1 MHFLLKHFVVF
12 LALAI
17 SVLVYPVAQAQ
28 FISIQPGY
36 ADVAA
41 GASLQYTATVVG
53 LANTSVTWS
62 LGGTATQVG
71 SISPTGFYTAPSVV
85 PSGSI
90 NIFALASDKKTR
102 TLVYVNVAAAGPTLT
117 SVSPGPIPVGNYA
130 VTVNGSGFIS
140 STIILCGGVGLNTAY
155 VNSTTL
161 KVYGYRGTT
170 GAGIFVAKNPGTVVG
185 PGFPVTF
192 GTGTQATI
200 TPSSAKLAFG
210 ATQQFTSN
218 SAGSWTTTAGT
229 ISPTGLYT
237 APPASAGSTSA
248 TVTST
253 GSSGTASA
261 ALTFYTVQLITPS
274 NVSVALGQTQQ
285 FTSPNATSWTATSGT
300 ITSSG
305 LYTAPSVLPSSGS
318 ATITASGPSQTA
330 SITVPLLGLT
340 PIITAVSNAQL
351 PQGVCAT
358 VISGTG
364 FNSQSV
370 AQLNGAPLI
379 TTLSGSSLNASG
391 FCRQAGVANL
401 TVANGAAISP
411 AFGVQVGV
419 ANPLA
424 TAAAARRFLEQA
436 AFGPTIAEATRVQT
450 LGMQAW
456 IADQFA
462 APPVSNYNALPSP
475 QGGMPAR
482 FLTMAVSNPDQL
494 RQRVAFALS
503 QLFVTSTV
511 KLIWNDN
518 MINFQNMLLNDSFT
532 NFRQLMSDVTLSP
545 AMGNYL
551 DMANNAKAD
560 PTVGSLANENY
571 ARELMQLFT
580 LGTNLLNQ
588 DGTPQLDVNGL
599 PIPSYSQFTVTE
611 FARVDTG
618 WIYTPVAGNLPIFGT
633 GTYSYTGPL
642 VPFPAQHDFGSKQ
655 LLNGYVSPAGVSPLQ
670 DLNNS
675 LDNVFNHPNV
685 GPFFGR
691 QLIQHLVKSNP
702 SPAYIARVAAAFN
715 DNGSQVRGDM
725 RATIAAVLL
734 DPEAR
739 ANDQG
744 GNDLAGDGHQQEPA
758 LFVAGM
764 VRAFNGSMNDQ
775 NYYPGDLAAMGQN
788 VFYSPSV
795 FNFYAPSYMLP
806 STSITAGEF
815 QIYTPN
821 AAVIRANEV
830 FALFNQFSGPVMTY
844 GPGTSLDLGPFV
856 PLATSPAMLV
866 DALDFT
872 LTHGVM
878 PAAMK
883 SIIVSAVAADAGNP
897 LEQVQ
902 IGCYLILTSGYYN
915 VWH

>member
-17 SVLVYPVAQAQ
+17 SVFVYPVAQAQ
-28 FISIQPGY
+28 SISIKPGY
-36 ADVAA
+36 ADVPA
-41 GASLQYTATVVG
+41 GASLQYTATVTG

-62 LGGTATQVG
+62 LGGTATQSG
-71 SISPTGFYTAPSVV
+71 SISPTGLYTAPSVV

-90 NIFALASDKKTR
+90 ILFALASDKKTT
-102 TLVYVNVAAAGPTLT
+102 TLVYINVAAAGPTLT
-117 SVSPGPIPVGNYA
+117 SVSPSPIPIGNYG

-140 STIILCGGVGLNTAY
+140 GTSIVCGGVALSVTY
-155 VNSTTL
+155 VNPTTL
-161 KVYGYRGTT
+161 KVYGYQGST
-170 GAGIFVAKNPGTVVG
+170 GAATFLAKNPGTVLG

-192 GTGTQATI
+192 GTGTQPTI
-200 TPSSAKLAFG
+200 TPSSAKVAFG
-210 ATQQFTSN
+210 STQQFTSN
-218 SAGSWTTTAGT
+218 TAGSWTTTAGT
-229 ISPTGLYT
+229 ISTTGLYT
-237 APPASAGSTSA
+237 APPSSTGVTSA

-253 GSSGTASA
+253 SSKGAASA
-261 ALTFYTVQLITPS
+261 ALTLYSAQLITPS
-274 NVSVALGQTQQ
+274 NVSVALGRTQQ

-318 ATITASGPSQTA
+318 ATITANGPSQTA

-391 FCRQAGVANL
+391 FCRQAGSANL

-411 AFGVQVGV
+411 PFPVQVGV

-462 APPVSNYNALPSP
+462 APQVSNYNAMPSP
-475 QGGMPAR
+475 QSGMPAR

-503 QLFVTSTV
+503 QLFVTSTI

-518 MINFQNMLLNDSFT
+518 MIDFQNMLLNDSFT
-532 NFRQLMSDVTLSP
+532 NFRQLMGDVTLSP

-588 DGTPQLDVNGL
+588 DGTLQLDVNGL

-618 WIYTPVAGNLPIFGT
+618 WIYTPIPGTLPTFGAGN
-633 GTYSYTGPL
+633 YSYTGPL
-642 VPFPAQHDFGSKQ
+642 IAFPAQHDFGSKQ

-715 DNGSQVRGDM
+715 DNGSHVRGDM

-744 GNDLAGDGHQQEPA
+744 GNDLVADGHLQEPG
-758 LFVAGM
+758 LFIAGM

-788 VFYSPSV
+788 IFYSPSV

-806 STSITAGEF
+806 GTPITAGEF

-821 AAVIRANEV
+821 AAIIRANEV
-830 FALFNQFSGPVMTY
+830 FALFNQSSGSLVTY

-856 PLATSPAMLV
+856 PLATSPAALV

-883 SIIVSAVAADAGNP
+883 STIVSAVAADAGNP